1 MEMNWMKKI
10 VAGFGAAILA
20 SCGLFGQTAPPPP
33 AFEVAP
39 VKPAVLWERPGIS
52 GGQEVVLRADVHLV
66 EVSIVATD
74 AKGARAEGLTAAD
87 FRVLTLVP
95 VPPRPGIRRL
105 YPTVKADE
113 TAAFRFPSVT
123 PGSYK
128 VYAWEDIESS
138 AHWDVDF
145 IRPFESRGEPI
156 QVDEGGSGTVP
167 LKRVSPAE
175 MTDTLI
181 KEGL

>member
-10 VAGFGAAILA
+10 VARFEAAILA

-33 AFEVAP
+33 PFEVAS

-74 AKGARAEGLTAAD
+74 AEGARAEDLTAAD

-95 VPPRPGIRRL
+95 VPPQPGIRRL
-105 YPTVKADE
+105 YPTVKADDQG
-113 TAAFRFPSVT
+113 AFRFPSVT
-123 PGSYK
+123 PGTYK
-128 VYAWEDIESS
+128 VYGWEDIESS

-145 IRPFESRGEPI
+145 IRPFESRGEAV
-156 QVDEGGSGTVP
+156 QVDEGGSATVS
-167 LKRVSPAE
+167 LKRISSAE
-175 MTDTLI
+175 MMDTLT
-181 KEGL
+181 KAGL

>member
-1 MEMNWMKKI
+1 MANRI
-10 VAGFGAAILA
+10 H
-20 SCGLFGQTAPPPP
+20 GL
-33 AFEVAP
+33 
-39 VKPAVLWERPGIS
+39 
-52 GGQEVVLRADVHLV
+52 DVPEANVHVV

-87 FRVLTLVP
+87 FRVWDDGKEQTIASLEKLDSQTNLA
-95 VPPRPGIRRL
+95 
-105 YPTVKADE
+105 PTGLPLNTYSNRIGKQGQ
-113 TAAFRFPSVT
+113 
-123 PGSYK
+123 GSYK

-156 QVDEGGSGTVP
+156 QVDQGGNATVP
-167 LKRVSPAE
+167 LKRISSAE